1 MENLCFA
8 RMNKNGIR
16 IQFSQFKTAANRAVL
31 VLVRLARQ
39 NAKSEDV
46 TNSILLS
53 FLKVLFLLVPLPL
66 HRPPLLVLEG
76 LYPLLDRNRAR
87 FSPKPCACTPRRR
100 FAWRRRPAR
109 RSTPPWPPAG
119 AGSSRSWFETCPAA
133 RYAQCDDAS
142 PPQEEGAVE
151 AQTGLLHP
159 HAVGH
164 GLDVQRVLE
173 GEALHVAEPAL
184 QQPSNPYAFR

>member
-53 FLKVLFLLVPLPL
+53 FLKVLFSSIFRSIV
-66 HRPPLLVLEG
+66 RPFSFSKAFIRSLIGIAL
-76 LYPLLDRNRAR
+76 A
-87 FSPKPCACTPRRR
+87 SPKTMCIHSTAT
-100 FAWRRRPAR
+100 AR
-109 RSTPPWPPAG
+109 
-119 AGSSRSWFETCPAA
+119 
-133 RYAQCDDAS
+133 
-142 PPQEEGAVE
+142 
-151 AQTGLLHP
+151 
-159 HAVGH
+159 
-164 GLDVQRVLE
+164 
-173 GEALHVAEPAL
+173 VA
-184 QQPSNPYAFR
+184 